1 MTAMPETGD
10 GTECVELWD
19 CGMRDDVPEGVTI
32 ELRVWGSLELKA
44 RLAAAIEEV
53 LETGARSE

>member
-1 MTAMPETGD
+1 
-10 GTECVELWD
+10 
-19 CGMRDDVPEGVTI
+19 MRDDVPEGVTI